1 MPNLSALFLRTAIL
15 IADSAS
21 MFAGFAIIG
30 FIAYQAT
37 SPLPWPIIF
46 GVLTVGTLVFHTV
59 NRFTASGSGTLTLYG
74 GVGFIVSY
82 GAVAGMT
89 DMDWLAAILQG
100 RYGVSEALRIGFAF
114 LASAYLWF
122 HAASMLMEKDLTQRL
137 VRRFRFGIAW
147 FVLAMIVEVGSGRDL
162 QVGNLLWPFLVAGLA
177 ALAVNR
183 FGGGL
188 AASSFRLRLAA
199 FTVLFVVGFGAAA
212 GAVGDSVSRGLWTVV
227 VTVFRWPLEVL
238 RDGYLWAV
246 SRIFN
251 PIIGK
256 DSSLREGPDPLS
268 SLEGLGRREY
278 DPNASA
284 IDIEWQGWA
293 ILAIV
298 IFLAY
303 LIYRFYLG
311 PSDDLD
317 ERQKLARGTADD
329 SIPFVGD
336 AARLVRGM
344 ASRRRKSSRT
354 VMSPRSTG
362 TDGQRETFELYR
374 RLVTVACDH
383 GHAFDEAETP
393 NERASDLEAV
403 LPQAPITKLTG
414 LVNTS
419 CFAGQDVDAAT
430 VDDMRQEIEKAL
442 HNRGA

>member
-1 MPNLSALFLRTAIL
+1 
-15 IADSAS
+15 
-21 MFAGFAIIG
+21 
-30 FIAYQAT
+30 
-37 SPLPWPIIF
+37 
-46 GVLTVGTLVFHTV
+46 
-59 NRFTASGSGTLTLYG
+59 
-74 GVGFIVSY
+74 
-82 GAVAGMT
+82 
-89 DMDWLAAILQG
+89 
-100 RYGVSEALRIGFAF
+100 
-114 LASAYLWF
+114 
-122 HAASMLMEKDLTQRL
+122 MLMEKDLTQRL

-147 FVLAMIVEVGSGRDL
+147 FVLAMIVEVGSARDL

-188 AASSFRLRLAA
+188 VASSFRLRLAA

-227 VTVFRWPLEVL
+227 LTVFRWPLEIL

-246 SRIFN
+246 SRIFD

-256 DSSLREGPDPLS
+256 DSSLREGTDPLS

-284 IDIEWQGWA
+284 IDIEWQDWA

-317 ERQKLARGTADD
+317 ERQKLDRETADV

-344 ASRRRKSSRT
+344 ASRRRKSSRI
-354 VMSPRSTG
+354 VMSARSTG

-374 RLVTVACDH
+374 HLVTVACDR

-393 NERASDLEAV
+393 NERTSDLEAV
-403 LPQAPITKLTG
+403 LPRAPIAKLNG

-442 HNRGA
+442 HNRST

>member
-15 IADSAS
+15 ITDSAS

-30 FIAYQAT
+30 FIADQAT

-46 GVLTVGTLVFHTV
+46 GVLTGGTLAFHTFH
-59 NRFTASGSGTLTLYG
+59 RFNGSGSGTLTLYG

-82 GAVAGMT
+82 ATVAGMT
-89 DMDWLAAILQG
+89 DLGWLAAILQG
-100 RYGVSEALRIGFAF
+100 RYGVSEALRISFAF
-114 LASAYLWF
+114 LASAYLWV
-122 HAASMLMEKDLTQRL
+122 HAASMLMEKDLTHRL

-147 FVLAMIVEVGSGRDL
+147 FVLAMIVEVGSARDL

-183 FGGGL
+183 FGVGL

-212 GAVGDSVSRGLWTVV
+212 GVVGDSVSRGLWTVV
-227 VTVFRWPLEVL
+227 LTIFRWPLEIL

-246 SRIFN
+246 SRIFD

-256 DSSLREGPDPLS
+256 DSSLREVTDPLS
-268 SLEGLGRREY
+268 SLEGLGHSEY

-317 ERQKLARGTADD
+317 ERQKLDRETADI

-354 VMSPRSTG
+354 VMSARSTG

-374 RLVTVACDH
+374 HLVTVACDR
-383 GHAFDEAETP
+383 GHAFNEAKTP

-403 LPQAPITKLTG
+403 LPQAPIAKLTG

-419 CFAGQDVDAAT
+419 CFAGQDVDTAT

-442 HNRGA
+442 HNRST

>member
-15 IADSAS
+15 ITDSAS

-30 FIAYQAT
+30 FIADQAT

-46 GVLTVGTLVFHTV
+46 GVLTGGTLVSHTFH
-59 NRFTASGSGTLTLYG
+59 RFNGSGSGTLTLYG

-82 GAVAGMT
+82 GTVAGMT
-89 DMDWLAAILQG
+89 DLGWLAAILQG
-100 RYGVSEALRIGFAF
+100 RYGVSEALRISFAF
-114 LASAYLWF
+114 LASAYLWV

-147 FVLAMIVEVGSGRDL
+147 FVLAMIVEVGSARDL

-183 FGGGL
+183 FGVGL

-212 GAVGDSVSRGLWTVV
+212 GVVGDSVSRGLWTVV
-227 VTVFRWPLEVL
+227 LTIFRWPLEIL

-246 SRIFN
+246 SRIFD

-256 DSSLREGPDPLS
+256 DSSLREGTDPLS
-268 SLEGLGRREY
+268 SLESLGRREY

-317 ERQKLARGTADD
+317 ERQKLDRETADI

-354 VMSPRSTG
+354 VMSARSTG

-374 RLVTVACDH
+374 HLVTVACDR
-383 GHAFDEAETP
+383 GHAFNEAETP

-403 LPQAPITKLTG
+403 LPQAPIAKLTG

-419 CFAGQDVDAAT
+419 CFAGQDVDTAT

-442 HNRGA
+442 HNRST

>member
-15 IADSAS
+15 ITDSAS

-30 FIAYQAT
+30 FIADQAT

-46 GVLTVGTLVFHTV
+46 GVLTGGTLVSHTFH
-59 NRFTASGSGTLTLYG
+59 RFNGSGSGTLTLYG

-82 GAVAGMT
+82 GTVAGMT
-89 DMDWLAAILQG
+89 DLGWLAAILQG
-100 RYGVSEALRIGFAF
+100 RYGVSEALRISFAF
-114 LASAYLWF
+114 LASAYLWV
-122 HAASMLMEKDLTQRL
+122 HAASMLMEKDLTHRL

-147 FVLAMIVEVGSGRDL
+147 FVLAMIVEVGSARDL

-183 FGGGL
+183 FGVGL

-212 GAVGDSVSRGLWTVV
+212 GVVGDSVSRGLWTVV
-227 VTVFRWPLEVL
+227 LTVFRWPLETL

-246 SRIFN
+246 SRIFD

-256 DSSLREGPDPLS
+256 DSSLREGTDPLS

-317 ERQKLARGTADD
+317 ERQKLDWETADV

-344 ASRRRKSSRT
+344 ASRRHKSSRT
-354 VMSPRSTG
+354 VMSARSTG
-362 TDGQRETFELYR
+362 TDSQRETFELYR
-374 RLVTVACDH
+374 HLVTVACDR
-383 GHAFDEAETP
+383 GHAFNEAETP

-403 LPQAPITKLTG
+403 LPQAPIAKLTG

-419 CFAGQDVDAAT
+419 CFAGQDVDTAT

-442 HNRGA
+442 HNRST